1 MLPPRLLDVA
11 GHPADVLGVV
21 GVTQVGGGR
30 RRQTLMGVGPSRWG
44 RGRPFGGNL
53 VSHAVGGAVVVT
65 GSTPSPEGIHFPF
78 DGPSTGVVQA
88 WSLPQLSPAHFC
100 TLGGVQ
106 GSTKLNFASL
116 VSL

>member
-1 MLPPRLLDVA
+1 
-11 GHPADVLGVV
+11 
-21 GVTQVGGGR
+21 
-30 RRQTLMGVGPSRWG
+30 MGVGPSRWG

-53 VSHAVGGAVVVT
+53 VTHTVGGAVVVT

-100 TLGGVQ
+100 TPGINETGLCMSSLSVVQ
-106 GSTKLNFASL
+106 EVIQVAKFCE
-116 VSL
+116 VCEV